1 MSALRFRS
9 LRAKLL
15 LASVLVEVVMLG
27 LLVVNSQRLINDSLL
42 GQAQMR
48 VAELNTLFNAA
59 LAAPMAQR
67 DYGTLRD
74 ILHDMRSEQGIT
86 YLALQDRGGRMIA
99 SVGRA
104 VDAPLPAAGSTLNLD
119 EIDHAHFHLALPIE
133 LAGQAYGRLAFG
145 LSTGFLRDARAHLLR
160 QSLMIASA
168 AVGLSILLLMALGIW
183 LTRHMS
189 RLTRASEAVA
199 AGHYDTTVAVAG
211 EDEVARL
218 ATAFNSMT
226 LAVRE
231 RIRLLEDSEERFHA
245 IADYTYDLEVWLAP
259 DGRLRWVNPAV
270 RRMLGYTPEECLAMT
285 DFPLCLVPE
294 AERAGSRQRLQE
306 ALQGEAGSGFE
317 FNLLRRDGSLLQL
330 SANWHPIYDRRHT
343 YLGLRASLRD
353 VSALKQAEQGLRTA
367 LGELRASEATQR
379 RYAEEAQ
386 LERARLVSLLSAMNL
401 GILFVGADGTV
412 IYHNPAFL
420 RIWMIDEG
428 ARLVGMPATDVLAHS
443 SSMLSRPDHYSRHL
457 LSVLET
463 REVSDSFEIAMADGR
478 MVTQLNYPVRS
489 QDGHFIGHLWI
500 YEDVTNERQTAAQL
514 AYLAER
520 DALTGLYNRHRFQ
533 QEIQR
538 MLADC
543 ERSGTQGALMF
554 FDLDEFKVINDTFGH
569 RAGDSLLIR
578 VASEVGA
585 LVRRNEVLTRLGG
598 DEFALLMPNANED
611 EAVRLA
617 ERVVRAVAAIPF
629 RFEGQNLRLTT
640 SLGIAL
646 YPSQAVDSDELVVH
660 ADTAMYQA
668 KQAGKNTWRVYR
680 PELDKT
686 RSMVEHL
693 TWNDRITY
701 ALENNLLQL
710 HFQGVYDVRS
720 GALVHLEALV
730 RMVDEQHPE
739 QLIMPGRFIPMAE
752 KSGKI
757 LDIDRWVLGEAI
769 RLLGE
774 RPGMP
779 GVAVNISGRSFDDPH
794 LPQYI
799 EARLRAH
806 GVAPQRLQVELTET
820 SAVGDLADAQ
830 RFIEALRTTGCG
842 VCLDDFGSGF
852 SSFAYLKHLQVETVK
867 IDGLFVRNLPT
878 DHDSQVFV
886 KAIADVARGLGKRT
900 IAEFVED
907 ARTLAMLREFGVDM
921 AQGYHLD
928 KPQRAHPGL
937 TVAMRPAGHA
947 GPA

>member
-1 MSALRFRS
+1 MPFRS

-15 LASVLVEVVMLG
+15 LASVLVQTVMLG
-27 LLVVNSQRLINDSLL
+27 LLVVNNLRLINDSLL
-42 GQAQMR
+42 DQAQVR
-48 VAELNTLFNAA
+48 VTELSTLFNAA

-74 ILHDMRSEQGIT
+74 ILQDMRSEQGIA
-86 YLALQDRGGRMIA
+86 YLVLHDRSGKMIA
-99 SVGRA
+99 SVGR
-104 VDAPLPAAGSTLNLD
+104 DDGEPLPAAGPALD
-119 EIDHAHFHLALPIE
+119 LGEIERTHFNLALPIH
-133 LAGQAYGRLAFG
+133 LAGQEYGRLAFG
-145 LSTGFLRDARAHLLR
+145 LSTGFLREARAHLLR
-160 QSLMIASA
+160 QSLLIASV
-168 AVGLSILLLMALGIW
+168 AVALSILLLIALGIW

-189 RLTRASEAVA
+189 RLTHASEAVA
-199 AGHYDTTVAVAG
+199 AGHYDTSVTVAGA
-211 EDEVARL
+211 DEIARL
-218 ATAFNSMT
+218 ARAFNSMT
-226 LAVRE
+226 QAVRE

-270 RRMLGYTPEECLAMT
+270 QRMLGFSPEECLAMP

-294 AERAGSRQRLQE
+294 AEWDGAHRRLQE

-317 FNLLRRDGSLLQL
+317 FHLMRRDGSLLQL
-330 SANWHPIYDRRHT
+330 SANWHPIYDRQHA

-386 LERARLVSLLSAMNL
+386 LERARLVSLLSAMSL
-401 GILFVGADGTV
+401 GILFVGADGAV
-412 IYHNPAFL
+412 IYHNPAFR
-420 RIWMIDEG
+420 RIWMIAET

-443 SSMLSRPDHYSRHL
+443 SSMLSRPDHFSRHM

-478 MVTQLNYPVRS
+478 VVTQLNYPVRS

-569 RAGDSLLIR
+569 RAGDALLIR
-578 VASEVGA
+578 VASEVGT

-598 DEFALLMPNANED
+598 DEFALLVPNVNED

-629 RFEGQNLRLTT
+629 RFEGQNLRLTS

-646 YPSQAVDSDELVVH
+646 YPGQAVDADELVVH

-686 RSMVEHL
+686 RLMVEHL
-693 TWNDRITY
+693 TWNDRITH

-710 HFQGVYDVRS
+710 HFQGIYDIRS

-730 RMVDEQHPE
+730 RMVDEQHPG

-757 LDIDRWVLGEAI
+757 LDIDRWVLAEAI

-779 GVAVNISGRSFDDPH
+779 GLAVNISGRSFDDPH

-799 EARLRAH
+799 EACLREH

-820 SAVGDLADAQ
+820 SAVSDLADAQ
-830 RFIEALRTTGCG
+830 RFIEALRSAGCG

-928 KPQRAHPGL
+928 KPEQAHPGL
-937 TVAMRPAGHA
+937 AAAA
-947 GPA
+947 GPIGPAA